1 MDLATLSAITVI
13 IGFIC
18 TAFNYIVI
26 APLRASIETLRI
38 SIDKLSAGL
47 EDIREKQHAIKVQI
61 AEIEALPQAVNNGL
75 WLTIDKAHVMTH
87 GEAADNED
95 GEYLNLMSGMTL
107 NITILL
113 EAMSNGLCK
122 SNQM

>member
-61 AEIEALPQAVNNGL
+61 AEIEARGKKQFA
-75 WLTIDKAHVMTH
+75 
-87 GEAADNED
+87 
-95 GEYLNLMSGMTL
+95 
-107 NITILL
+107 
-113 EAMSNGLCK
+113 
-122 SNQM
+122 

>member
-61 AEIEALPQAVNNGL
+61 AEIEAQG
-75 WLTIDKAHVMTH
+75 
-87 GEAADNED
+87 
-95 GEYLNLMSGMTL
+95 
-107 NITILL
+107 
-113 EAMSNGLCK
+113 K
-122 SNQM
+122 SNSHRIDEMAEVINRLQERRD

>member
-26 APLRASIETLRI
+26 DPLRASIETLRI

-47 EDIREKQHAIKVQI
+47 EDMKERHNELKIRM
-61 AEIEALPQAVNNGL
+61 AEIDQRG
-75 WLTIDKAHVMTH
+75 
-87 GEAADNED
+87 
-95 GEYLNLMSGMTL
+95 
-107 NITILL
+107 
-113 EAMSNGLCK
+113 K
-122 SNQM
+122 SNTHRIDELADTVNRMHERRS